1 MIKIRACRNCKS
13 ITENSKCEKC
23 GGETVLEWKGY
34 MFILNPEKSL
44 IAKRAGITTQGEY
57 AIKVR

>member
-1 MIKIRACRNCKS
+1 MIKLRSCRTCKYV
-13 ITENSKCEKC
+13 TEELRCERC

-34 MFILNPEKSL
+34 LFILDQ
-44 IAKRAGITTQGEY
+44 KRSSISARANIEQAGEY

>member
-1 MIKIRACRNCKS
+1 MIKLRACRSCKNV
-13 ITENSKCEKC
+13 TEEIKCEKC

-34 MFILNPEKSL
+34 LFVLDESKSL
-44 IAKRAGITTQGEY
+44 IAAKANLKQAGEY

>member
-1 MIKIRACRNCKS
+1 MIKLRACRTCKNV
-13 ITENSKCEKC
+13 TEEIKCEKC

-34 MFILNPEKSL
+34 LFILDQKRSSISEKAN
-44 IAKRAGITTQGEY
+44 IEQAGEY

>member
-1 MIKIRACRNCKS
+1 MIKLRACRNCKNV
-13 ITENSKCEKC
+13 TEEMKCERC

-34 MFILNPEKSL
+34 LFVLDPGHSL
-44 IAKRAGITTQGEY
+44 IGKRAGIESPGQY

>member
-1 MIKIRACRNCKS
+1 MIKLRACRNCKNV
-13 ITENSKCEKC
+13 TESERCEKC

-34 MFILNPEKSL
+34 LFILDPARSL
-44 IAKRAGITTQGEY
+44 IGKRAGITTPGEY